1 MAQLVASM
9 SGVVLGLV
17 VEVEAAGS
25 NIARGKILTAS
36 TCIYSVLCIY
46 TRSKKETPHVYGGSF
61 TNISQ
66 TICHSLSADSWVIG
80 PWGCPSFHFHRTKL
94 IEQLRPTVLSILTSR
109 HYTMTS

>member
-46 TRSKKETPHVYGGSF
+46 TRSKKKRCMYMGGLSP
-61 TNISQ
+61 ISRKRF
-66 TICHSLSADSWVIG
+66 V
-80 PWGCPSFHFHRTKL
+80 
-94 IEQLRPTVLSILTSR
+94 TV
-109 HYTMTS
+109 